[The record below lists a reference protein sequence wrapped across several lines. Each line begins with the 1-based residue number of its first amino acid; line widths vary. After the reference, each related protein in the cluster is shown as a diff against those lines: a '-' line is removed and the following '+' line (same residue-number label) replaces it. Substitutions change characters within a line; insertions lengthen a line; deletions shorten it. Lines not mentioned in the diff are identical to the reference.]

1 MPRQSSPYSEDI
13 VALDP
18 RFKLQWEQA
27 QDAYVLLY
35 PEGMVKLNEAAGEI
49 LRHCDGVRTVA
60 GIVAVLSETFPEDDV
75 TADVDEFLQSA
86 ITNGWIRVKKD

>member
-1 MPRQSSPYSEDI
+1 MAEPPPPRPEEV

-18 RFKLQWEQA
+18 HFRLQWEQA

-35 PEGMVKLNEAAGEI
+35 PEGIVQLNDAAGEI

-60 GIVAVLSETFPEDDV
+60 EIGAALSEIFPEDGV
-75 TADVDEFLQSA
+75 GADVHEFLQSA
-86 ITNGWIRVKKD
+86 ITNGWIRVTRD